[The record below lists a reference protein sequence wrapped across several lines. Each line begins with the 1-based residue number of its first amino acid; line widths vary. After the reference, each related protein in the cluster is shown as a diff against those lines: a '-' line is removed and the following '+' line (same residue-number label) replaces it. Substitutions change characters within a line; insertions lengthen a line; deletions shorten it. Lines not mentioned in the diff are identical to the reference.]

1 MVEVWRLFRRR
12 GGCSN
17 EGTMSSRTGSRG
29 NSAFY
34 GSSFYPGANSTPMN
48 TSFDTPVSSREN
60 SSETTPNSSVGLH
73 QKLDILISGNRDQ
86 RKAIDSLKAENE
98 TLRAQLETVV
108 QDLSVLKEVQ
118 NTLPATITRTKMK
131 LPPAVSVSYS

>member
-1 MVEVWRLFRRR
+1 
-12 GGCSN
+12 
-17 EGTMSSRTGSRG
+17 
-29 NSAFY
+29 
-34 GSSFYPGANSTPMN
+34 MN